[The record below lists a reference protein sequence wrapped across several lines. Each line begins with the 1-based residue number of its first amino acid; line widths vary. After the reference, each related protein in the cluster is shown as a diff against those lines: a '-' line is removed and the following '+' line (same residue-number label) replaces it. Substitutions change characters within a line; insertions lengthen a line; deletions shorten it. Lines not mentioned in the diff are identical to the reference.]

1 MLTEAITS
9 VLQGKWIGHEQHG
22 GVHLLD
28 KVKTAED
35 RFLCVSFGAAFTLC
49 FHIIPRNE
57 PDTIVPLFSQK
68 CRRQNKVVFLFLGFL
83 SLALTARIS
92 QLLATTVHS
101 TEKQIIS
108 SENMK
113 PLPSGLKENNHET
126 N

>member
-68 CRRQNKVVFLFLGFL
+68 CRRQNKVVFLFWVFYLWHLRLESVNCLPQQFIPQKNKSFL
-83 SLALTARIS
+83 LRT
-92 QLLATTVHS
+92 
-101 TEKQIIS
+101 
-108 SENMK
+108 
-113 PLPSGLKENNHET
+113 
-126 N
+126 